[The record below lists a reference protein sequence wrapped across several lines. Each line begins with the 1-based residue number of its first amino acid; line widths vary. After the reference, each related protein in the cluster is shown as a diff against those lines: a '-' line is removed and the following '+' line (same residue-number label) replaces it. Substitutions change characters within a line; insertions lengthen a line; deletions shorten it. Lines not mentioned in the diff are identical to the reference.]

1 MSAGAS
7 IGMLLAWMQEVQITH
22 GEVIC
27 HSIHGD
33 THRHP
38 WLHAE
43 YTPPME
49 IPHRHPWL
57 HAEYTPSME
66 IPHRH
71 PWLHAE
77 YTPSMEI
84 KMKSDNFERKLQRMK
99 NNSNLRSMLLMD
111 LHRVG

>member
-1 MSAGAS
+1 VSAGAS
-7 IGMLLAWMQEVQITH
+7 IGILLAWMQEVQITH

-66 IPHRH
+66 I
-71 PWLHAE
+71 
-77 YTPSMEI
+77 

>member
-1 MSAGAS
+1 MR
-7 IGMLLAWMQEVQITH
+7 LAWMQEVQITH

-66 IPHRH
+66 I
-71 PWLHAE
+71 
-77 YTPSMEI
+77 

>member
-7 IGMLLAWMQEVQITH
+7 IGMRLAWMQEVQITH

-66 IPHRH
+66 I
-71 PWLHAE
+71 
-77 YTPSMEI
+77 

>member
-7 IGMLLAWMQEVQITH
+7 IGMRLAWMQEVQITH

-33 THRHP
+33 T
-38 WLHAE
+38 
-43 YTPPME
+43 
-49 IPHRHPWL
+49 
-57 HAEYTPSME
+57 
-66 IPHRH
+66 HRH